1 MKDNINLHGGGA
13 SPAVTAELLA
23 VPPTNGIAEMI
34 HIAVLDGSIGDAI
47 LFIHDQIRLGHRDTL
62 VGAIGEELV
71 GKIEML

>member
-34 HIAVLDGSIGDAI
+34 HIAVLDGSVGNVII
-47 LFIHDQIRLGHRDTL
+47 FIHDQIKLGHRDTL

-71 GKIEML
+71 GKIERL

>member
-1 MKDNINLHGGGA
+1 MQQLI

-34 HIAVLDGSIGDAI
+34 HIAVLDGSIGEAI
-47 LFIHDQIRLGHRDTL
+47 IFIHDQIKLGHRDTL

-71 GKIEML
+71 SKIERL

>member
-1 MKDNINLHGGGA
+1 MQQLTA

-34 HIAVLDGSIGDAI
+34 YIAVLDGSIGDAI

-62 VGAIGEELV
+62 VGAIGEDLV
-71 GKIEML
+71 RKIEAL

>member
-1 MKDNINLHGGGA
+1 MKDNTNLHGGGA

-47 LFIHDQIRLGHRDTL
+47 IFIHDQIRLGHRDTM

-71 GKIEML
+71 GKIEKL